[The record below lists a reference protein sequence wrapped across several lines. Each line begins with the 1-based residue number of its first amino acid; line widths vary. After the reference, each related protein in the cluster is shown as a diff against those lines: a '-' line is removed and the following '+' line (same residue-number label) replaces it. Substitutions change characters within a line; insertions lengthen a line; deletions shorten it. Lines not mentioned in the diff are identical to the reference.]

1 MDISRLERLAQ
12 EFIARGLTARTVT
25 TYGSVQRR
33 HLTFCEAAGLTP
45 LPLFK
50 GVLCLFLVF
59 LAHQGLAHQSIT
71 AYLSDVRNLAI
82 ANGNTQVDK
91 GQMPCLQLFLRGV
104 AHSPSFRGGTRSRL
118 PITSAIMH
126 QLMGYGLGTTLSL
139 G

>member
-1 MDISRLERLAQ
+1 MERLAQ

-50 GVLCLFLVF
+50 GVLCLFVVF

-71 AYLSDVRNLAI
+71 AYLAGVRNLAI

-91 GQMPCLQLFLRGV
+91 DQMPCLQLVLRGV
-104 AHSPSFRGGTRSRL
+104 AHSSSPRGGTRSRL

-126 QLMGYGLGTTLSL
+126 RLMGYGLGTTLSL